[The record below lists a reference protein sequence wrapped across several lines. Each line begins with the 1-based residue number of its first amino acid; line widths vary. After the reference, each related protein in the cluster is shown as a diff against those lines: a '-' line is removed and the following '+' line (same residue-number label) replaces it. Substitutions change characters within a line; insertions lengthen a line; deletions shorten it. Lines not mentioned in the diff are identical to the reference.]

1 MGTQVASAMVPTLL
15 GCAAIA
21 LQTRAGRVRDRSVQ
35 ARVLGQIAHGRKSGW
50 MRIPPRV
57 RAAGRGAATA
67 SVVVFGTWLGWFV
80 GGVATAAAGGI
91 GAVVALRFAR
101 RRKTKPDV
109 RALDQQ
115 VGELAEGVASGVRG
129 GLSIAQAVAFA
140 AAEARPPLKAAA
152 EEFLA
157 ARDVGVSFQLAL
169 GRLADRVGTDEVR
182 LLAMVL
188 GVHHRS
194 GGNVAGALDDVAATI
209 RHRLKLRRELLAL
222 TAQGRISGL
231 VLGVLPV
238 GFFLVLALTSRSQLQ
253 PVLHSVPGAL
263 MVSVGF
269 LLEGLAFLW
278 IRRLLRVDA

>member
-1 MGTQVASAMVPTLL
+1 MFIPVSLACGAVALRTHARRERDR
-15 GCAAIA
+15 A
-21 LQTRAGRVRDRSVQ
+21 LQT
-35 ARVLGQIAHGRKSGW
+35 RVLGQITLDRPARGLPLSPR
-50 MRIPPRV
+50 MRV
-57 RAAGRGAATA
+57 AGHGAAKV
-67 SVVVFGTWLGWFV
+67 S
-80 GGVATAAAGGI
+80 
-91 GAVVALRFAR
+91 VVALGSCIGWFIGGPATAVVGGSGAMAAVQFAER
-101 RRKTKPDV
+101 RRTTPDM

-140 AAEARPPLKAAA
+140 AAEARPPLTTAA
-152 EEFLA
+152 EEFLT
-157 ARDVGVSFQLAL
+157 ARDTGVSFQFALA
-169 GRLADRVGTDEVR
+169 RLADRVGTDEVR

-194 GGNVAGALDDVAATI
+194 GGNVAAALDDVAATI
-209 RHRLKLRRELLAL
+209 RHRLKLRRELRAL

-253 PVLHSVPGAL
+253 PVLRSVPGTM

-269 LLEGLAFLW
+269 LLEGLAFVW
-278 IRRLLRVDA
+278 IRRLLRVGT